1 MDCVSPKSSQLARS
15 RFAPSGV
22 RASRTGEA
30 PPCSGAAFVGAGFAA
45 ASGTCS
51 GSVPRGVRS
60 NSPEVDGAA
69 VKQGRCPKRFHRVR
83 RMSELQAVQQRV
95 FEKGRLGVGG
105 RYLPLLLFAI
115 LLCSVYIYI
124 GTSSTV
130 VGGSS
135 LVWHTLHIVCHKTI
149 PFHRGFFLKESDWV
163 ADGTRVCTGVSKS
176 MDVYGVLSL
185 EPYCKFSG

>member
-1 MDCVSPKSSQLARS
+1 MPQKVSSGTQDERTSGCTAK
-15 RFAPSGV
+15 GV
-22 RASRTGEA
+22 RKGEA
-30 PPCSGAAFVGAGFAA
+30 GSGRPLFAA
-45 ASGTCS
+45 IAICYF
-51 GSVPRGVRS
+51 
-60 NSPEVDGAA
+60 A
-69 VKQGRCPKRFHRVR
+69 
-83 RMSELQAVQQRV
+83 ML
-95 FEKGRLGVGG
+95 RL
-105 RYLPLLLFAI
+105 
-115 LLCSVYIYI
+115 YIYI